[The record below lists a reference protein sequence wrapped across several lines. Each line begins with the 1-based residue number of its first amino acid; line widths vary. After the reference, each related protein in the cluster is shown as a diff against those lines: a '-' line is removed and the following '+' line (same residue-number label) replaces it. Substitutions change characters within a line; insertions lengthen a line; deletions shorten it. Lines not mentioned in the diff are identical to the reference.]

1 MAMTTTSNRRE
12 THKMDDGAAQGFFA
26 ASAMWIGILV
36 ICVIGG
42 CVKSQA
48 DENYT
53 DTRLTVE
60 FKTKTGGKES
70 IAEMKKWV
78 NTAPCRSNEWTT
90 ISTQAT
96 DNMLKV
102 EFFKKKK

>member
-1 MAMTTTSNRRE
+1 
-12 THKMDDGAAQGFFA
+12 MDDGATQGFFA

-60 FKTKTGGKES
+60 FEG
-70 IAEMKKWV
+70 
-78 NTAPCRSNEWTT
+78 R
-90 ISTQAT
+90 
-96 DNMLKV
+96 
-102 EFFKKKK
+102 

>member
-1 MAMTTTSNRRE
+1 
-12 THKMDDGAAQGFFA
+12 MDDGATQGFFA
-26 ASAMWIGILV
+26 ASAMWVGVLL

-42 CVKSQA
+42 CIRSQTK
-48 DENYT
+48 EEYT

-60 FKTKTGGKES
+60 FKTKTSDKKR
-70 IAEMKKWV
+70 IDEMEKWV

-96 DNMLKV
+96 DNTIKV
-102 EFFKKKK
+102 EFFKKKAQ

>member
-1 MAMTTTSNRRE
+1 MEGEM
-12 THKMDDGAAQGFFA
+12 HKMDDGAAQGFFA
-26 ASAMWIGILV
+26 ASAMWIGVLIV
-36 ICVIGG
+36 CIIAG
-42 CVKSQA
+42 CLRSQA
-48 DENYT
+48 KEEYT

-60 FKTKTGGKES
+60 FKTKTGGKEN
-70 IAEMKKWV
+70 IAEMEKWV

-102 EFFKKKK
+102 EFFKRKAQ